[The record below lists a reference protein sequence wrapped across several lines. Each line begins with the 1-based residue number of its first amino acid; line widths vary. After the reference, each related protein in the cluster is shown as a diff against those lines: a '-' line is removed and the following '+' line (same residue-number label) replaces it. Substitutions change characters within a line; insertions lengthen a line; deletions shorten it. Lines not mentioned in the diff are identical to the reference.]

1 MMLAVSA
8 LPFLLADGSWFAGK
22 KKGER
27 GVGGV
32 GTVSSK
38 GFESSGMGFEG
49 EETALNPTPY
59 TLNPK
64 P

>member
-8 LPFLLADGSWFAGK
+8 LPFLLADDSSSAGK

-27 GVGGV
+27 GGGGV
-32 GTVSSK
+32 ETVSSK

-49 EETALNPTPY
+49 EETAL
-59 TLNPK
+59 K